1 MIVFS
6 FVTITSFFVVFS
18 CFVSVC
24 ARILFCGGP
33 SRTPQILE
41 NTHFETLTILDADMM
56 EADIC
61 KHDLH
66 LYLTQELL
74 HPKSSSIVFPLF
86 LSRQNADVS
95 LSLNTEQA
103 PSFNYD
109 RRRKWKRD
117 Y

>member
-1 MIVFS
+1 M
-6 FVTITSFFVVFS
+6 TD
-18 CFVSVC
+18 
-24 ARILFCGGP
+24 
-33 SRTPQILE
+33 Q
-41 NTHFETLTILDADMM
+41 
-56 EADIC
+56 
-61 KHDLH
+61 
-66 LYLTQELL
+66 
-74 HPKSSSIVFPLF
+74 VFPLF